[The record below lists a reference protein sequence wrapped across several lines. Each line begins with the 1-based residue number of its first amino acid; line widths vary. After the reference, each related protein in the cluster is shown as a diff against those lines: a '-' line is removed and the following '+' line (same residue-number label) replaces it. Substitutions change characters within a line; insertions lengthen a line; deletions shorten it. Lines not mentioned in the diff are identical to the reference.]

1 MRSTPKG
8 TLSRSYSIPDIATD
22 WVKREVY
29 WSYSND
35 YNIYTLGLDNKYV
48 ISQVTSG
55 SNTLK
60 GLVVDPYLR

>member
-1 MRSTPKG
+1 MQSTPSYI
-8 TLSRSYSIPDIATD
+8 LSRSYSIPDIATD

-29 WSYSND
+29 WSYND
-35 YNIYTLGLDNKYV
+35 ENIYTLSLDNNKYV
-48 ISQVTSG
+48 TTQVTDG

>member
-1 MRSTPKG
+1 MQSTPSYI
-8 TLSRSYSIPDIATD
+8 LSRSYSIPDIATD

-29 WSYSND
+29 WSYND
-35 YNIYTLGLDNKYV
+35 NNIYTLGLDSKYV
-48 ISQVTSG
+48 TTQVTAG